1 MMEQMITNI
10 LLGAFTCILLAAC
23 FLREV
28 NLTQKYEEMIS
39 LRNELEDLLS
49 SIAEKEKGNQ
59 GEKVE

>member
-10 LLGAFTCILLAAC
+10 LLGAFICILLAAC

-59 GEKVE
+59 EEKVE